1 MDESIEHPDREI
13 LAAYSRGELP
23 AAEGTR
29 IEHHLRSGCATCQPR
44 VDELLFDIEQI
55 LQDEAPFAA
64 PALDAGWNRLF
75 ARLELCMAQ
84 ARLERAAAPALA
96 SELLRVPAAVREEAL
111 RSDSRFHTLAL
122 CDHLLGQ
129 SFEQGFHDPAWA
141 IELAQTVVRL
151 ADLLEPDTYG
161 RTVVQDVRARAWGH
175 LGNARRVAS
184 DLAGAD
190 QALTIAESFLV
201 EGSGDPLEEAR
212 LLDFK
217 ASLLSDRG
225 WFEEAADLL
234 EMVIDI
240 YEEIRDSH
248 RQGRALISKG
258 LFLGYAGRP
267 EEAVELIPH
276 GLARIDREQEPRLAL
291 MARHN
296 LAWFLNDCGRP
307 DDAAELLDSFRDRY
321 QEFPD
326 SWTQLRKLWLESRI
340 ALNLGRMEEA
350 EAGFREARERSLADG
365 LCYDTSMLT
374 LDLAALY
381 LREGRTG
388 EVKNLAR
395 EMLPIFVSQDVHR
408 QALAA
413 LAIFQQAAE
422 MDRAT
427 PRLVREVANYLTRA
441 RRNPGL
447 RFRGAV

>member
-1 MDESIEHPDREI
+1 MDEPIEHPDREI

-23 AAEGTR
+23 ATDGTR
-29 IEHHLRSGCATCQPR
+29 IERHLRSGCAVCQPR
-44 VDELLFDIEQI
+44 VDELLLDIEQI
-55 LQDEAPFAA
+55 LQVGEPFAA
-64 PALDAGWNRLF
+64 PMVDAGWNRLF
-75 ARLELCMAQ
+75 AKLELRMAQ

-96 SELLRVPAAVREEAL
+96 SELLRLPAAEREEAL
-111 RSDSRFHTLAL
+111 RSNPRFRTLAL
-122 CDHLLGQ
+122 SDHLLEQ
-129 SFEQGFHDPAWA
+129 SFEQGFRDPARA
-141 IELAQTVVRL
+141 IELAQTAVRL
-151 ADLLEPDTYG
+151 ADLLESDAYG

-225 WFEEAADLL
+225 WFEDAADLL

-248 RQGRALISKG
+248 RQGRALLSKG
-258 LFLGYAGRP
+258 MFLGYAGRP
-267 EEAVELIPH
+267 EEAVELIPL

-307 DDAAELLDSFRDRY
+307 HDAAELLDSFRDRY

-326 SWTQLRKLWLESRI
+326 PWTQLRLRWLESRI
-340 ALNLGRMEEA
+340 ALNLGHLEEA
-350 EAGFREARERSLADG
+350 EAGFRQARERSLADG
-365 LCYDTSMLT
+365 LCYDSSMLT

-381 LREGRTG
+381 LREGRID

-427 PRLVREVANYLTRA
+427 PRLVREIANYLTRA

-447 RFRGAV
+447 RFRGTA

>member
-1 MDESIEHPDREI
+1 MDELIEHPDRET
-13 LAAYSRGELP
+13 LAAYSRGELSV
-23 AAEGTR
+23 ADGAH
-29 IEHHLRSGCATCQPR
+29 IERHLRSGCAICQPR
-44 VDELLFDIEQI
+44 VDELLLDIEQM
-55 LQDEAPFAA
+55 LQEGAPFAT
-64 PALDAGWNRLF
+64 PSVDAGWNRLF
-75 ARLELCMAQ
+75 ARLEFRMAQ

-96 SELLRVPAAVREEAL
+96 SELLRVTGAARDEAL
-111 RSDSRFHTLAL
+111 RSDPRFRTLSL
-122 CDHLLGQ
+122 CDHLLEQ
-129 SFEQGFHDPAWA
+129 SFEQGFHGPARA
-141 IELAQTVVRL
+141 IELAQTAVRL
-151 ADLLEPDTYG
+151 ADLLDTGTYG
-161 RTVVQDVRARAWGH
+161 STVVQDVRARAWGH

-225 WFEEAADLL
+225 WFEDAADLL

-240 YEEIRDSH
+240 YEEIRDFH

-258 LFLGYAGRP
+258 VFLGYAGRP
-267 EEAVELIPH
+267 EEAVELIPR

-307 DDAAELLDSFRDRY
+307 DDAAELLESFRDRY

-326 SWTQLRKLWLESRI
+326 SWTQLRRRWLESRI
-340 ALNLGRMEEA
+340 AFNLGRQEEA
-350 EAGFREARERSLADG
+350 EAGFREARERALADG

-381 LREGRTG
+381 LREGRTE
-388 EVKNLAR
+388 EVKDLAR

-427 PRLVREVANYLTRA
+427 PRLVREVANYLIRA

-447 RFRGAV
+447 RFRGKA

>member
-1 MDESIEHPDREI
+1 MDELIEHPDRET
-13 LAAYSRGELP
+13 LAAYSRGELS

-29 IEHHLRSGCATCQPR
+29 IERHLRSGCAICQPR
-44 VDELLFDIEQI
+44 VDELLLDIEQM
-55 LQDEAPFAA
+55 LQVGAPFAT
-64 PALDAGWNRLF
+64 PAVDAGWNRLF
-75 ARLELCMAQ
+75 ARLEFRMAQ

-96 SELLRVPAAVREEAL
+96 FELLRMPAAGRDEAL
-111 RSDSRFHTLAL
+111 RSDLRFRTLAL
-122 CDHLLGQ
+122 CDHLLEQ
-129 SFEQGFHDPAWA
+129 SFEQGFSDPARA
-141 IELAQTVVRL
+141 IELAQTAVRL
-151 ADLLEPDTYG
+151 ADFLEMDTYG
-161 RTVVQDVRARAWGH
+161 QTVVQDVRARSWGH

-225 WFEEAADLL
+225 WFEDAADLL

-240 YEEIRDSH
+240 YEEIRDFH

-258 LFLGYAGRP
+258 VFLGYAGRP
-267 EEAVELIPH
+267 EEAVELIPR
-276 GLARIDREQEPRLAL
+276 GLARIDREQEPRLVL
-291 MARHN
+291 MSRHN

-307 DDAAELLDSFRDRY
+307 DDAAKLLDSFRDHY

-326 SWTQLRKLWLESRI
+326 SWTQLRLRWLESRI
-340 ALNLGRMEEA
+340 ALNLGRQEEA

-381 LREGRTG
+381 LREGRTD

-422 MDRAT
+422 MERAT

-447 RFRGAV
+447 RFRGTA

>member
-1 MDESIEHPDREI
+1 MDEPIEHPDRQT

-23 AAEGTR
+23 ANEGAR
-29 IEHHLRSGCATCQPR
+29 IERHLRSGCAVCQPL
-44 VDELLFDIEQI
+44 VDELLLDIEQI
-55 LQDEAPFAA
+55 LQEKEPTETGRV
-64 PALDAGWNRLF
+64 DAGWNRLF
-75 ARLELCMAQ
+75 ARLECRMAQ

-96 SELLRVPAAVREEAL
+96 AELLRVPVAERDEAL
-111 RSDSRFHTLAL
+111 RSDVRFRTLAL
-122 CDHLLGQ
+122 CDHLLEQ
-129 SFEQGFHDPAWA
+129 SFEHGFSAPARA
-141 IELAQTVVRL
+141 IELAHTAVRL
-151 ADLLEPDTYG
+151 ADLLDADTYG
-161 RTVVQDVRARAWGH
+161 WTVTQDVRARAWGH
-175 LGNARRVAS
+175 LANARRVAS

-225 WFEEAADLL
+225 WFEDAADLL

-240 YEEIRDSH
+240 YEEIRDDH

-267 EEAVELIPH
+267 EEAVELIPR

-296 LAWFLNDCGRP
+296 LVWFLNDCGRP
-307 DDAAELLDSFRDRY
+307 DDAAELLSSFRERY

-326 SWTQLRKLWLESRI
+326 SWTQLRLLWLESRI
-340 ALNLGRMEEA
+340 ALNLGHMEEA
-350 EAGFREARERSLADG
+350 EAGFRKARERAQADR
-365 LCYDTSMLT
+365 LDYDTSMIT

-381 LREGRTG
+381 LREGRAD

-395 EMLPIFVSQDVHR
+395 EMLPIFVSKDVHR
-408 QALAA
+408 QALTA
-413 LAIFQQAAE
+413 LAFFQQAAE

-427 PRLVREVANYLTRA
+427 PRLVREVANYLVRA

-447 RFRGAV
+447 RFRGES

>member
-1 MDESIEHPDREI
+1 MDKPIEHPDHEI
-13 LAAYSRGELP
+13 LAAFSRGELP

-29 IEHHLRSGCATCQPR
+29 IERHLRSGCAICQPR
-44 VDELLFDIEQI
+44 VDEILLDLEQI
-55 LQDEAPFAA
+55 LQEGAPFTA

-96 SELLRVPAAVREEAL
+96 SELLRVPAAVRDEAL

-129 SFEQGFHDPAWA
+129 GFEQMFHDPARA
-141 IELAQTVVRL
+141 IELAQTAVRL

-225 WFEEAADLL
+225 WFEDAADLL

-248 RQGRALISKG
+248 RQGRAMISKG

-267 EEAVELIPH
+267 EEAVELIPR

-340 ALNLGRMEEA
+340 ALSLGRMDEA

-381 LREGRTG
+381 LREGRTE

-422 MDRAT
+422 MERAT

-447 RFRGAV
+447 RFRGAA